1 MSEKIEIPID
11 LVPAQTVLNQ
21 FDTLLQNLP
30 NTEGHRTEPLN
41 LTEANKLIQQFK
53 QIQFPK
59 GHRKSF
65 IEIMGLNHLENV
77 SSKTLAFFLDTTE
90 NHDLEDLVLNSLLK
104 AAGKEI
110 GYQLHSKKIIRE
122 KSTDKGRV
130 DLWIET
136 SDFIIVIEN
145 KIKHHADNNPFP
157 DYIAHAQ
164 ANNEDAKELI
174 FILLAID
181 KPNVMP
187 NGFKFVSHFDLSKQ
201 ILNALGHKSLQA
213 DQYYLTYLID
223 YISAIEKLNPNSE
236 YGKMQMDIVN
246 FYRNNREVLEKI
258 ESEENKE
265 SVYQYYEQR
274 LQEINSE
281 LQELGLELF
290 PENVEFNKNDDSISE
305 IGGSY
310 DTNSFEVKENLQLE
324 FEIYKGTGYTNL
336 WLRRFSGPR
345 MKKNDYLVLQ
355 EILKQEKI
363 SFIEQDGHYEA
374 LLLEENESIS
384 AKEFADKAAPLI
396 RKILEIHNIQT
407 TVA

>member
-274 LQEINSE
+274 LQEIMIPN
-281 LQELGLELF
+281 
-290 PENVEFNKNDDSISE
+290 
-305 IGGSY
+305 
-310 DTNSFEVKENLQLE
+310 
-324 FEIYKGTGYTNL
+324 
-336 WLRRFSGPR
+336 
-345 MKKNDYLVLQ
+345 
-355 EILKQEKI
+355 
-363 SFIEQDGHYEA
+363 
-374 LLLEENESIS
+374 
-384 AKEFADKAAPLI
+384 
-396 RKILEIHNIQT
+396 NIT
-407 TVA
+407 KREY